1 MAGHRRIWVR
11 KATPTPGMLTF
22 REALIRGT
30 DQLSAHPLLRENAFR
45 DATGLFLHAISISR
59 ALLMAHPERRVDR
72 DQQSAYQ
79 ALLERRLRFEPIQY
93 ILGQTEFFGL
103 TLRVTPAVLIPRPET
118 ELLVE
123 AVIARLA
130 GQKRLQIADVG
141 TGSGAISLALAK
153 HLPASITAIDLSPA
167 ALVVAQENA
176 RTHHLEDQVRFLESD
191 LLSALD
197 DEANSSSQE
206 SRKSF
211 DAIVCNPP
219 YVPEADAATLHPQVR
234 DFEPPL
240 ALYAGEAGLAIYRR
254 LIPKALTHLRPG
266 GLLALEIGHGQ
277 RNSVAALLAG
287 WHHVE
292 FLPDLQQIPRVAL
305 ALRP

>member
-1 MAGHRRIWVR
+1 MRR
-11 KATPTPGMLTF
+11 ATAPPGMITF

-45 DATGLFLHAISISR
+45 DATALFLHALSISR
-59 ALLMAHPERRVDR
+59 ALLMAHPDRRVDR
-72 DQQSAYQ
+72 EQQAAYQ

-93 ILGQTEFFGL
+93 ILGSTDFFGL

-123 AVIARLA
+123 AVIARLPA
-130 GQKRLQIADVG
+130 GTPIQTADIG
-141 TGSGAISLALAK
+141 TGSGAVAIPLAH
-153 HLPASITAIDLSPA
+153 HLPLASVTALDLSPA
-167 ALVVAQENA
+167 ALAIAQENA
-176 RTHHLEDQVRFLESD
+176 RTHYLEDRITFLESD

-197 DEANSSSQE
+197 DEATRSIQNGAK
-206 SRKSF
+206 RF
-211 DAIVCNPP
+211 DAIVSNPP
-219 YVPEADAATLHPQVR
+219 YVPTLDAPTLHPQVR
-234 DFEPPL
+234 DFEPAM
-240 ALYAGEAGLAIYRR
+240 ALFAGDTGLDIYRR
-254 LIPKALTHLRPG
+254 LIPQALAHLKSG

-277 RNSVAALLAG
+277 RDAVASLLSA

-305 ALRP
+305 AHRP